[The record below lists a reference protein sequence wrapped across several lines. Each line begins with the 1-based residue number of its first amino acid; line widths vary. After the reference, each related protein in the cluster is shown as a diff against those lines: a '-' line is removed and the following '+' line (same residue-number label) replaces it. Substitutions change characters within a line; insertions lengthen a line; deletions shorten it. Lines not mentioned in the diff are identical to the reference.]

1 MEDFIAILQL
11 ELMKETGVEALISKE
26 SYLREIFTDSLE
38 FYAVLM
44 EIEDK
49 HNLSVDFTSFE
60 GGNLEVTLGDFYN
73 DCIS

>member
-11 ELMKETGVEALISKE
+11 ELSIETGLETLISKE
-26 SYLREIFTDSLE
+26 SYISEIFTDSLE
-38 FYAVLM
+38 FYSVLM

-49 HNLSVDFTSFE
+49 HNLSVNFTSFD
-60 GGNLEVTLGDFYN
+60 GGNSKVKVEDFYN